1 MGMGPISKR
10 HHRLTLAA
18 DPDAAARCD
27 YTLTIHPPQTVR
39 KPTFVALTSY
49 QQCIGGFN
57 RWWGRDVARNAHSHL
72 SPIFKNISFSFFG
85 RNCQNNRLAH
95 LLWHFSHPVLEIL
108 NEPLQCDQKPL
119 TTTWNEMVS
128 TGDTEISLHIRGP
141 WNSNQLNPRWCW
153 SRPTQPKVARSAQIC
168 MCVCVCV
175 GGGGWWSRAT
185 QPKVPRS
192 VWIYIFGKGGGGGAP
207 DQLNPSAKIC
217 SNLHLG
223 VGGGMI
229 QTNSTQSGKIC
240 PNLHFR
246 RGGGGWWSRPTQP
259 KVPRSV
265 QICIFGGGGEGRWG
279 RFGPTFLK
287 YLSAPTQVFL
297 NQIFKHSS

>member
-1 MGMGPISKR
+1 MGLGLISKR
-10 HHRLTLAA
+10 RHRLTLAA

-85 RNCQNNRLAH
+85 RNCKNNRLAH

-168 MCVCVCV
+168 M
-175 GGGGWWSRAT
+175 GGGWSRAT
-185 QPKVPRS
+185 QPKVPTS
-192 VWIYIFGKGGGGGAP
+192 VWIYIFGKGE
-207 DQLNPSAKIC
+207 
-217 SNLHLG
+217 G
-223 VGGGMI
+223 VVL
-229 QTNSTQSGKIC
+229 QTNSTQCQDLFKSA
-240 PNLHFR
+240 
-246 RGGGGWWSRPTQP
+246 
-259 KVPRSV
+259 
-265 QICIFGGGGEGRWG
+265 FGGGGGDPDQLNTKWQDMS
-279 RFGPTFLK
+279 K
-287 YLSAPTQVFL
+287 SAFSGGGEKGVVVQANIPEIL
-297 NQIFKHSS
+297 ECPNSSIF